1 MLLEGIFAAVTS
13 PYYPDGRLY
22 LRKLEHNVER
32 YSRTPLAGMVVLG
45 STGEAV
51 MLDDAETREVLRTA
65 ALAAAPEKVLLA
77 GIGQGSAAATLRL
90 ADFAAEQHFD
100 AVLIRTPHYYGPQ
113 MSPLAMLTYYRV
125 VADRSPIPVV
135 LYTIPKF
142 THYDLATDVI
152 AELAAHP
159 NIIGLKD
166 SSGDVRKLGEIV
178 SATRGAATRS
188 TTVTSTFTAVTAR
201 MLAPLESAAGTGLI
215 SADALLSA
223 QSAGATTAATAVA
236 SHPASAVPAAG
247 LKTRTREVGFQVLS
261 GVAEKLEVS
270 LSAGAT
276 GAVLAMAACAP
287 QACHEVYIAWKE
299 NDPALAS
306 EKQQR
311 LVAASSYVAGV
322 LGIAG
327 IKYACELNGYYGG
340 RPRLPLLPL
349 TGEQQAEV
357 ARLMRDLRN

>member
-1 MLLEGIFAAVTS
+1 MLLEGIFSAITT

-32 YSRTPLAGMVVLG
+32 YSRTPIAGMVVLG

-51 MLDDAETREVLRTA
+51 MLDDDETREMLRSA
-65 ALAAAPEKVLLA
+65 AAAAAPEKVLIA
-77 GIGQGSAAATLRL
+77 GIGQGSAITTLRM
-90 ADFAAEQHFD
+90 AEFAAEQRYD
-100 AVLIRTPHYYGPQ
+100 AVLIRTPNYYTPQ
-113 MSPLAMLTYYRV
+113 MSPLAMLTYYRTI
-125 VADRSPIPVV
+125 ADSSPLPVV

-142 THYDLATDVI
+142 THYDLATEI
-152 AELAAHP
+152 ITELAHHR

-166 SSGDVRKLGEIV
+166 SSGNLQRLGEIV
-178 SATRGAATRS
+178 SRTRAAARRT
-188 TTVTSTFTAVTAR
+188 TTVTSIFSAVTQR
-201 MLAPLESAAGTGLI
+201 MLAPQTMAGSFI
-215 SADALLSA
+215 SAGLLGGE
-223 QSAGATTAATAVA
+223 AGAVPVLA
-236 SHPASAVPAAG
+236 SPPPAPP

-261 GVAEKLEVS
+261 GAADKIAAALD
-270 LSAGAT
+270 AGAT

-287 QACHEVYIAWKE
+287 QACHEVYIASKE
-299 NDPALAS
+299 NDPELAA

-311 LVAASSYVAGV
+311 LVAASNYVAGA

-327 IKYACELNGYYGG
+327 IKYACDLNGYYGG